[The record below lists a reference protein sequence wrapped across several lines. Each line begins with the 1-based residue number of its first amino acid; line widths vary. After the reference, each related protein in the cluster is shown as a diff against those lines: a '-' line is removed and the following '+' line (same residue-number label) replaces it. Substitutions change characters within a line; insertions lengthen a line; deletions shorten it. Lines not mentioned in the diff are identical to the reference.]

1 MGTSLKVMP
10 FAMSVYQI
18 GKDVPIVVLNREN
31 VIPDRK
37 KVLHFPGDIEPNVQ
51 MIMDLLK

>member
-10 FAMSVYQI
+10 FAMSLHIV

-31 VIPDRK
+31 VVPNRK
-37 KVLHFPGDIEPNVQ
+37 KVLHFPGDIEPNV
-51 MIMDLLK
+51 